1 MTHDS
6 LTTQDLLAPFSF
18 GHDSHGKESAKK
30 GEHDTAKGPEN
41 KDLAALHC
49 IPCIMQHM
57 VSFSRIVDLYYTE
70 MFCVHWR
77 CQGVFPTCQ
86 L

>member
-6 LTTQDLLAPFSF
+6 LTTQDLLAPFSS

-57 VSFSRIVDLYYTE
+57 VSLSRIVDLYILY
-70 MFCVHWR
+70 
-77 CQGVFPTCQ
+77 
-86 L
+86 